1 MPPQEKCPFKINT
14 YDDVDEP
21 RFDPDIHLNLQMP
34 EFVKVFPDFTNMKK
48 TPTFTNDPN
57 GSRFAYSAP
66 FQVFSEEG
74 MDVLRKIIKREELQG
89 VPPTSARGNKIAL
102 RGLYYM
108 SPFVRDLQTCPKLRE
123 HFRQI
128 AGEELVPHPSL
139 SNSPQVNLS
148 IEGAKGPVDIWHYD
162 SVAYT
167 GVVLLS
173 DVQKMV
179 GGKLEFAHVD
189 KHKGLDLLA
198 QGKPFKSETIGYEQP
213 GKMILAQGA
222 ELLHHVTPVTNN
234 IIRISL
240 IFGYAPANA
249 FQPPKTILKT
259 FQKVDQTHKMANYEF
274 FREKAWQMQHCLKNY
289 VETIPYQQSGEVL
302 GDKLR
307 VVAQELMRVADLL
320 QDKEDD
326 TIKNFDESKNKI
338 ATNFDDIAPEH
349 IQRRYS
355 QISSNGT
362 SNGHE
367 KINTN
372 GIINGKNGHSNSI
385 PNGES
390 SSNGHVKV
398 KNGSMFNP
406 LGVK

>member
-1 MPPQEKCPFKINT
+1 MKDTKTPTSHHRHELYSKNFGVVSNTPPLPLPPTTKLPFKINT
-14 YDDVDEP
+14 YEDVDEP
-21 RFDPDIHLNLQMP
+21 RFDPDIHLNLEMP
-34 EFVKVFPDFTNMKK
+34 DFVKVFPDFTNMKK
-48 TPTFTNDPN
+48 TPAFINDPN

-66 FQVFSEEG
+66 FQVFSQEG
-74 MDVLRKIIKREELQG
+74 MDVLMKIIKREEKQG
-89 VPPTSARGNKIAL
+89 VPPSSARGNKIAL

-108 SPFVRDLQTCPKLRE
+108 SPFVRDLQTCPKLCE

-139 SNSPQVNLS
+139 TNSPQVNLS

-167 GVVLLS
+167 GVVLLT

-179 GGKLEFAHVD
+179 GGKLEFMHDD
-189 KHKGLDLLA
+189 KHRGLDVLE

-234 IIRISL
+234 IIRISM
-240 IFGYAPANA
+240 IFGYAPANC

-259 FQKVDQTHKMANYEF
+259 FQKVDQTHKMAEYEF
-274 FREKAWQMQHCLKNY
+274 FREKAFQAQHCLKHY
-289 VETIPYQQSGEVL
+289 VEKIPYTQDRTML

-307 VVAQELMRVADLL
+307 VVAQELMRAADLL

-338 ATNFDDIAPEH
+338 ATDFNKIAPEH
-349 IQRRYS
+349 IQARYS
-355 QISSNGT
+355 IGSQAYR
-362 SNGHE
+362 
-367 KINTN
+367 KNT
-372 GIINGKNGHSNSI
+372 
-385 PNGES
+385 
-390 SSNGHVKV
+390 V
-398 KNGSMFNP
+398 
-406 LGVK
+406 